1 MDGNTTVKY
10 LQHYLRQKDLGFLAL
25 DSLPPGPQREAQEE
39 QLKHNL
45 FLKLVVEVG
54 GVSRAIFHG
63 KFRGPGEPVKGTLDE
78 ELWDVLYYTLCLAEA
93 SGIDMEEAI
102 REKERLNNL
111 RFHDEHPFEAGR

>member
-45 FLKLVVEVG
+45 FLKLVE
-54 GVSRAIFHG
+54 
-63 KFRGPGEPVKGTLDE
+63 
-78 ELWDVLYYTLCLAEA
+78 
-93 SGIDMEEAI
+93 
-102 REKERLNNL
+102 
-111 RFHDEHPFEAGR
+111 

>member
-39 QLKHNL
+39 RLKHNF
-45 FLKLVVEVG
+45 FLK
-54 GVSRAIFHG
+54 
-63 KFRGPGEPVKGTLDE
+63 
-78 ELWDVLYYTLCLAEA
+78 DVLYYTLCLAEA
-93 SGIDMEEAI
+93 YGIDMEEAI